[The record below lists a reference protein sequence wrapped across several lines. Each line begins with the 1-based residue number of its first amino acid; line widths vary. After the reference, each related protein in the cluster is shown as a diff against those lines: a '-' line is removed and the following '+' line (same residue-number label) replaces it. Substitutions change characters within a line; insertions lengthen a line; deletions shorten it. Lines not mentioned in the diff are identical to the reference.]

1 MVDDAVDKDKPHN
14 SSAKDAHLI
23 FVGNREYTVWNN
35 FVKRSDALLYVL
47 PAALLTFRLPFG
59 SVASHLPPSFRQRLP
74 LRFGSQKCEPNH
86 DVTDA
91 GGGGGDDFSLRSSA
105 VSVSRRY
112 DQGLYD
118 RA

>member
-59 SVASHLPPSFRQRLP
+59 SVASHVFTPSAFLSAASPFAVRVAKVRT
-74 LRFGSQKCEPNH
+74 EP
-86 DVTDA
+86 
-91 GGGGGDDFSLRSSA
+91 
-105 VSVSRRY
+105 
-112 DQGLYD
+112 
-118 RA
+118 